1 MNELINQRVILL
13 VEDNP
18 DDEVLTLRALRKSNI
33 RNPIFVVR
41 DGAEAVDYIFAQ
53 GKHAD
58 RDPHIQLQV
67 VLLDIHL
74 PKMDGLAV
82 LRRIREDERTR
93 LLPVV
98 MLTSSNEERD
108 LDGSYELGV
117 NSYVRKPVGVTEFF
131 EAVRQLGMYWLVL
144 NEPSPRAMRGTG

>member
-1 MNELINQRVILL
+1 MNEFNQRVILL
-13 VEDNP
+13 VEDNQ

-33 RNPIFVVR
+33 RNPIVVVR
-41 DGAEAVDYIFAQ
+41 DGSEAVDYIFAQ
-53 GKHAD
+53 GVHAG

-82 LRRIREDERTR
+82 LRRIREDARTR

-98 MLTSSNEERD
+98 MLTSSNEEQD

-117 NSYVRKPVGVTEFF
+117 NSYVRKPVGVTDFF

-144 NEPSPRAMRGTG
+144 NEPAPRALRGAG

>member
-1 MNELINQRVILL
+1 MNEFNQRVILL
-13 VEDNP
+13 VEDNQ

-33 RNPIFVVR
+33 RNPIAVVR

-53 GKHAD
+53 GVHAG

-98 MLTSSNEERD
+98 MLTSSNEEQD
-108 LDGSYELGV
+108 LDGCYELGV
-117 NSYVRKPVGVTEFF
+117 NSYVRKPVGVTDFF

-144 NEPSPRAMRGTG
+144 NEPAPRALRGAG

>member
-1 MNELINQRVILL
+1 MNEFNQRVILL
-13 VEDNP
+13 VEDNQ

-33 RNPIFVVR
+33 RNPIVVVR
-41 DGAEAVDYIFAQ
+41 DGSEAVDYIFAQ
-53 GKHAD
+53 GVHAG

-98 MLTSSNEERD
+98 MLTSSNEEQD
-108 LDGSYELGV
+108 LDGCYELGV
-117 NSYVRKPVGVTEFF
+117 NSYVRKPVGVTDFF
-131 EAVRQLGMYWLVL
+131 EAVRQLGMYWLIL
-144 NEPSPRAMRGTG
+144 NEPAPRALRGAG

>member
-1 MNELINQRVILL
+1 MNEFNQRVILL
-13 VEDNP
+13 VEDNQ

-33 RNPIFVVR
+33 RNPIVVVR
-41 DGAEAVDYIFAQ
+41 DGSEAVDYIFAQ
-53 GKHAD
+53 GVHAG
-58 RDPHIQLQV
+58 RDPHVQLQV

-98 MLTSSNEERD
+98 MLTSSNEEQD
-108 LDGSYELGV
+108 LDGCYELGV
-117 NSYVRKPVGVTEFF
+117 NSYVRKPVGVTDFF
-131 EAVRQLGMYWLVL
+131 EAVRQLGMYWLIL
-144 NEPSPRAMRGTG
+144 NEPAPRALRGAG